1 MAAHT
6 PYYFE
11 VYKDRESKIRWRFWA
26 PNGRIMADSGQGY
39 STKQACIHGIN
50 ELCQQAV
57 GGVSIVTHTS
67 AANAA

>member
-1 MAAHT
+1 MAART

-11 VYKDRESKIRWRFWA
+11 VYKDAAGKFRWRFWA

-39 STKQACIHGIN
+39 VRRDSCIDGIN

-57 GGVSIVTHTS
+57 GGISIVFDAS
-67 AANAA
+67 AAKAA